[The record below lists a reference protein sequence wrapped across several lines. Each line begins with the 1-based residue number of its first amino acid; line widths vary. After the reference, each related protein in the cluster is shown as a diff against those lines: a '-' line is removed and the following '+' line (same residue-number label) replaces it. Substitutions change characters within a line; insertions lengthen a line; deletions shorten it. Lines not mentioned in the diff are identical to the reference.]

1 MRILKIEVESAKKG
15 EPNKTIDLEVN
26 QDIKLGQIRRITAE
40 WIKCNPSEL
49 LIKNK
54 AGYLGEVLMYD
65 RLSQYIST
73 HVITFWFW
81 T

>member
-1 MRILKIEVESAKKG
+1 MRILKIEVESLKKG

-26 QDIKLGQIRRITAE
+26 QDIKLGQIWRITAE
-40 WIKCNPSEL
+40 WIKCNPAEL